1 MWSNISWASS
11 LRNFFTMLINSSSSV
26 TINSK
31 RQKLFYE
38 KLINLPACTTFYCLN
53 LPSILSIILNG
64 LAKTENH
71 FLPPWLVCWLDTCA
85 CGTPKTRTDNDQ
97 DQVYFA
103 ETTLWTACPE

>member
-11 LRNFFTMLINSSSSV
+11 LRKFFTMLINSSSSV

-31 RQKLFYE
+31 RPKLFYE
-38 KLINLPACTTFYCLN
+38 KLINLPACTKFYCLN

-71 FLPPWLVCWLDTCA
+71 FLPLGLSAGWIRVCVWYT
-85 CGTPKTRTDNDQ
+85 KHQNR
-97 DQVYFA
+97 
-103 ETTLWTACPE
+103 